1 MKKFYSLV
9 LVGVLGITT
18 MFGQGFGASLDY
30 AMWNGAMTDTS
41 ENPSSIIIGVSYT
54 HNLSAKMDL
63 VGSAGYGIGFDVVP
77 LKADLKYSITNKLSA
92 NLGMGMYM
100 ISDEVYDANA
110 IGVLVDGSD
119 AGREEKSTNE
129 FGINLGLG
137 YQITSALSLGFNYNM
152 IKSGDYDFNGM
163 QFGLAYSFGG
173 NSEEKD
179 KKVPAKSAPVKE
191 DKKAAKEKAAQ
202 EKASKEKA
210 SKEKASKEKAAQEK
224 AAKEKAAQEKA
235 AQEKAAQEKAAQEKA
250 AKEDS
255 PE

>member
-9 LVGVLGITT
+9 LVAILATTT

-63 VGSAGYGIGFDVVP
+63 VGSAGYGIGFEVVP

-100 ISDEVYDANA
+100 ISDSTYDKKA
-110 IGVLVDGSD
+110 IGVLVDGN
-119 AGREEKSTNE
+119 REDKSTNE

-179 KKVPAKSAPVKE
+179 KKVPAKSAAVKE
-191 DKKAAKEKAAQ
+191 DKKAAQEKAAQ
-202 EKASKEKA
+202 
-210 SKEKASKEKAAQEK
+210 EKASKEKAAQEK
-224 AAKEKAAQEKA
+224 AAKEKAAK
-235 AQEKAAQEKAAQEKA
+235 EKA